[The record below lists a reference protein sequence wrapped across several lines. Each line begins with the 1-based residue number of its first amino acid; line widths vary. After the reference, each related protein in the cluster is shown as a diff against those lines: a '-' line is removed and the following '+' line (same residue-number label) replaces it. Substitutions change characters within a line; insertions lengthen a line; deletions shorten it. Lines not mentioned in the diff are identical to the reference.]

1 LGGGDGVKGIFTR
14 DERGVIVFL
23 VIAVLVGVIVLAV
36 GRVDPSRV
44 EGLLP
49 STATVE
55 EEVAE
60 SLAPVWP
67 LNLNTAGETE
77 LVELPGIGPVR
88 AGAIIELRQTLGRF
102 SDPEDLLK
110 VKGIGRRTLE
120 RMRPMITVDEIL
132 LPLEAEGE

>member
-1 LGGGDGVKGIFTR
+1 MKGIFTR